1 VFDGKPIKDINKYDL
16 RRQIALVQ
24 QDVFLFSGN
33 ILDNI
38 RLGNQQIGQEEI
50 ESISQAV
57 SSHNFINS
65 LPFKYEQ
72 ELQGGGVGISS
83 GQRQLLSFARALA
96 IHPQI
101 LVLDEATS
109 SVDTETESQIQKG
122 IREITRDRTSI
133 IIAHRLSTLM
143 HADKV
148 LVLKHGEIAEF
159 GSRKELLRQKGIF
172 YNLCQS
178 QLRS

>member
-1 VFDGKPIKDINKYDL
+1 MREYFTGAFKYDL

-24 QDVFLFSGN
+24 QDVFLFSGS

-38 RLGNQQIGQEEI
+38 RLGNSQMGQEEI

-57 SSHNFINS
+57 SSHNFISN

-72 ELQGGGVGISS
+72 ELNEGDVSS

-96 IHPQI
+96 AEPKI

-109 SVDTETESQIQKG
+109 NVDLETERQIQNG
-122 IREITRDRTSI
+122 IKEMTRGRTSI

-143 HADKV
+143 HVDKV
-148 LVLKHGEIAEF
+148 MVLREGEVVEF
-159 GSRKELLRQKGIF
+159 GKRKELLQRKGIF
-172 YNLCQS
+172 YKL
-178 QLRS
+178 